1 MRPPG
6 VQPRHKARRSGVH
19 LCAEFEFGGTL
30 MRSTPLGV
38 YLCAQVRRQG
48 YTYANP
54 SLAGP
59 NRKPALTGFKK
70 DPKVVFCDQDPT

>member
-1 MRPPG
+1 M
-6 VQPRHKARRSGVH
+6 HEARRSGVH

-54 SLAGP
+54 SRYGG
-59 NRKPALTGFKK
+59 RREKPFWSLGTIEVAY
-70 DPKVVFCDQDPT
+70 